1 MVAVAIIN
9 SIIGGSTGG
18 MCVLF
23 FNKYI
28 LKQKWSYLMSL
39 NGALTG
45 IVIGTAVYIFSLP
58 IPLCHELGQPGV
70 WVLGDCQCHWN
81 LIAWGSYLDH
91 EKPRQDLL
99 VLIFLSYQ
107 HILLPLIKLVS
118 PQAPHVRIYFY
129 LETQ

>member
-45 IVIGTAVYIFSLP
+45 IFNWHLLGMVRAVKE
-58 IPLCHELGQPGV
+58 ELELAEAGR
-70 WVLGDCQCHWN
+70 
-81 LIAWGSYLDH
+81 S
-91 EKPRQDLL
+91 ETQDLTHKRCIHL
-99 VLIFLSYQ
+99 Q
-107 HILLPLIKLVS
+107 
-118 PQAPHVRIYFY
+118 
-129 LETQ
+129 